1 MGVAMDREP
10 GIRGSVLQRWLGKR
24 VELHHAASS
33 AEVTAKG
40 VVAGPPETRIG
51 MYVLEA
57 VNDTGIEASVPDT
70 DNGTVIYVPW
80 NSVLL
85 IQGPIPEDL
94 DRDTET
100 EEAAPSHGRRQE
112 LMDLLANASTTTE
125 VAVARGAA
133 DAWLAANPSDGDV
146 RMARDRLPGPAGD

>member
-1 MGVAMDREP
+1 MGVAMDRGP
-10 GIRGSVLQRWLGKR
+10 GARGSVLQRWLGKR

-40 VVAGPPETRIG
+40 EITGPAETRIG
-51 MYVLEA
+51 VYVLEA
-57 VNDTGIEASVPDT
+57 VSDTGIEASVPDT
-70 DNGTVIYVPW
+70 DNGTMIYVPW

-85 IQGPIPEDL
+85 IQGPIPEDPN
-94 DRDTET
+94 RDPET
-100 EEAAPSHGRRQE
+100 EEAAPPHGRRRE
-112 LMDLLANASTTTE
+112 LMDRLANAQTTTE

-146 RMARDRLPGPAGD
+146 RVALDRLPDPAGD

>member
-1 MGVAMDREP
+1 MDRGP

-40 VVAGPPETRIG
+40 EVTGPAETRIG
-51 MYVLEA
+51 VYVLEA
-57 VNDTGIEASVPDT
+57 VSDMGIEASVPDT
-70 DNGTVIYVPW
+70 DDGTMIYVPW

-85 IQGPIPEDL
+85 IQGPIPENSN
-94 DRDTET
+94 RDPET
-100 EEAAPSHGRRQE
+100 EEATPPHGRRRE
-112 LMDLLANASTTTE
+112 LMDRLAKAQTATE

-146 RMARDRLPGPAGD
+146 RMALDRLPGPAGD

>member
-1 MGVAMDREP
+1 MDRE
-10 GIRGSVLQRWLGKR
+10 RGVRGPVLQRWLGKR

-40 VVAGPPETRIG
+40 VVTGPAETRIG

-70 DNGTVIYVPW
+70 DNGMMIYVPW

-94 DRDTET
+94 DRDRET
-100 EEAAPSHGRRQE
+100 EEAAPPHDRRRE
-112 LMDLLANASTTTE
+112 LMDRLANAQTTTE

-146 RMARDRLPGPAGD
+146 RMALDRLPDPTGD

>member
-1 MGVAMDREP
+1 MDWERGV
-10 GIRGSVLQRWLGKR
+10 RGPVLQRWLGKR

-40 VVAGPPETRIG
+40 IVTGPAETRIG

-70 DNGTVIYVPW
+70 DNGMMIYVPW

-94 DRDTET
+94 DRET
-100 EEAAPSHGRRQE
+100 EEAAPPHDRRRE
-112 LMDLLANASTTTE
+112 LMDRLANAQTTTE

-146 RMARDRLPGPAGD
+146 RMALDRLPDPTGD

>member
-1 MGVAMDREP
+1 MDREP

-24 VELHHAASS
+24 VELHHTASS
-33 AEVTAKG
+33 AEVTTHG

-51 MYVLEA
+51 VYMLEA
-57 VNDTGIEASVPDT
+57 VNDMGIEASAPDP
-70 DNGTVIYVPW
+70 DNAKMIYVPW

-85 IQGPIPEDL
+85 IQGPIPEDPN
-94 DRDTET
+94 RDSGT
-100 EEAAPSHGRRQE
+100 EEAAPPHDRRQE
-112 LMDLLANASTTTE
+112 LMGLLANASTATE

-146 RMARDRLPGPAGD
+146 RLARERLPDPTGD